1 MMDAPVAGGLGGTF
15 GGNPLSCAASLAA
28 IEVMDTEDLAGR
40 ARQIGDILGRRLA
53 ELADAFPQVGEV
65 RGRGAMMAIELV
77 AADGSKRP
85 DAALAKAVV
94 AGCARRGVVMLSC
107 GSYGNVIRM
116 LPPLVTAFDLVEDAM
131 DVLAEAFAEAAG

>member
-1 MMDAPVAGGLGGTF
+1 
-15 GGNPLSCAASLAA
+15 
-28 IEVMDTEDLAGR
+28 
-40 ARQIGDILGRRLA
+40 
-53 ELADAFPQVGEV
+53 
-65 RGRGAMMAIELV
+65 MMAIELV
-77 AADGSKRP
+77 APDGSKKP

-131 DVLAEAFAEAAG
+131 DVLAEAFAGVAG